1 MRKEQNSDD
10 LLLDA
15 ILLRALEEEN
25 EELEEKTRA
34 ENEALTEEED
44 ARLKALLEA
53 AWKKERSRQRRNRY
67 LLRTA
72 ACFAVMLVVSFSV
85 VMNVQAWRTSVVNYV
100 LTVFDDHGVLSPV
113 SDSSTQMSQRYFP
126 TYLPEGCIKE
136 EIILD
141 NEDNLVVCYYGK
153 DDTLVMTY
161 QIFYK
166 DANALIDTE
175 DAEIETLHIKDQDL
189 IILSKDDK
197 TQLIGSVPGTEYSF
211 VISGKL
217 TEEEIINVFYS
228 LQLEMEE

>member
-44 ARLKALLEA
+44 ARLKALLET

-85 VMNVQAWRTSVVNYV
+85 VMNVQAWRNDIVNYV
-100 LTVFDDHGVLSPV
+100 LTFFEDHGTL
-113 SDSSTQMSQRYFP
+113 STQRTSSDNSVVRYIP
-126 TYLPEGCIKE
+126 TYIPEGYVNK
-136 EIILD
+136 EIILE
-141 NEDNLVVCYYGK
+141 NENTLILNYYGDNHNSSIVYQLFYN
-153 DDTLVMTY
+153 DDSL
-161 QIFYK
+161 FF
-166 DANALIDTE
+166 DTE
-175 DAEIETLHIKDQDL
+175 DADAKILSEDTGEQ
-189 IILSKDDK
+189 IILLKDGVR
-197 TQLIGSVPGTEYSF
+197 QLLGTIPGTTYHYI
-211 VISGKL
+211 VIGKL
-217 TEEEIINVFYS
+217 TEEEILNIAGS
-228 LQLEMEE
+228 ITQEMEE

>member
-100 LTVFDDHGVLSPV
+100 LTVFDDHSFLSPV
-113 SDSSTQMSQRYFP
+113 STSSTQIGLQYSP
-126 TYLPEGCIKE
+126 TYVPERCTKKE
-136 EIILD
+136 IALD
-141 NEDNLVVCYYGK
+141 NEDNLVACYY
-153 DDTLVMTY
+153 DDDNTLIFTY

-166 DANALIDTE
+166 YTNTLIDTE
-175 DAEIETLHIKDQDL
+175 DVDAEILHINNQEMTL
-189 IILSKDDK
+189 LSKNNRR
-197 TQLIGSVPGTEYSF
+197 QLFGFIPDTTYRFS
-211 VISGKL
+211 ISGEL
-217 TEEEIINVFYS
+217 TKEEILDIFYG
-228 LQLEMEE
+228 LQLEKED